1 VSASTSGT
9 LLGDGQWFDGVIAAT
24 HGLSPQE
31 LQALVTGEGLADA
44 LEKLRTAELSKHK
57 VLLAAIMRTA
67 ARVRAADPEGRLP
80 AAYRLLAEIEA
91 RDPAAVRE
99 VLASP
104 QFGAWAADC
113 AGRLWA
119 AGADRE
125 AASTLAPGLARLAV
139 FAAAAGFRSGRRF
152 EIEVPLDDGAVS
164 LPGLGTARPGAP
176 AALSWGRAS
185 HDERG
190 GRVSSPVSS
199 VPVPASGDRTDADDR
214 WTQGPRITLDAR
226 GLLLDVE
233 LDDRD
238 PFLDRYGSARST
250 LSRDDVRAWRG
261 LLAQAWTVLT
271 RDHHPL
277 AAVIAGTV
285 RTLVPLSSPS
295 PTRSAGST
303 DTAAFGAVALSLRA
317 DPLAMA
323 EALVHESHHA
333 VLGAIMDITPMLAGG
348 QDFLAYAPW
357 RDDPRPTSSLLHGVY
372 THYVMIDFWR
382 RQSGTESAAKRL
394 RGQVEFGR
402 WRSVTAKAADLLARS
417 AALTE
422 AGGEFLDGIRANL
435 ARWAREPLTARA
447 AELADDLSTE
457 HRARWRVRH
466 LVPDPAAIESLA
478 ARWRSGDPPPASL
491 AGVDVQLR
499 PGSLPEVTANARAY
513 LLALRHAD
521 PERLGRLLSDGNP
534 ASGWIDRTDRLLVTE
549 RHAAAAAG
557 YRQRLASDGDPD
569 LWAGLS
575 VASRHVGSPRV
586 AGLLA
591 DRPEV
596 AAAVCSR
603 LRDGLLDLA
612 PVLAWL
618 AGEP

>member
-1 VSASTSGT
+1 V
-9 LLGDGQWFDGVIAAT
+9 QCFDDVIAAT

-31 LQALVTGEGLADA
+31 LQALVTGKGLADA
-44 LEKLRTAELSKHK
+44 LEKLRAAELSKHK
-57 VLLAAIMRTA
+57 VLLAAIMRMA
-67 ARVRAADPEGRLP
+67 VRVRSADPEGRLP

-91 RDPAAVRE
+91 HDPAAVRE
-99 VLASP
+99 VLGSP
-104 QFGAWAADC
+104 QFGAWATDC
-113 AGRLWA
+113 AGQLRA
-119 AGADRE
+119 ASGDRRT
-125 AASTLAPGLARLAV
+125 ASTLTPDLARLAV
-139 FAAAAGFRSGRRF
+139 FAAAAGLRTGRRF

-164 LPGLGTARPGAP
+164 LPGFGTARPGAS
-176 AALSWGRAS
+176 AAFAWGRAS
-185 HDERG
+185 NGERG

-199 VPVPASGDRTDADDR
+199 VRVPARGDRADADDR
-214 WTQGPRITLDAR
+214 WSRVPRCTLDAR
-226 GLLLDVE
+226 GLRLDVE

-238 PFLDRYGSARST
+238 PFLDRYGATRST
-250 LSRDDVRAWRG
+250 LSRDDVRAWQR

-285 RTLVPLSSPS
+285 RTLVPLRQPS

-303 DTAAFGAVALSLRA
+303 ATAAFGAVALSLRA

-333 VLGAIMDITPMLAGG
+333 VLGAIMDVTPMLTGE

-357 RDDPRPTSSLLHGVY
+357 RDDPRPASTLLHGVY
-372 THYVMIDFWR
+372 THYVMIEFWR
-382 RQSGTESAAKRL
+382 RQCGIGSAAERL

-402 WRSVTAKAADLLARS
+402 WRSVTAQAADLLARS

-422 AGGEFLDGIRANL
+422 AGRQFLAGLRANL
-435 ARWAREPLTARA
+435 ERWQREPLTAQA
-447 AELADDLSTE
+447 AELAGDLSTE
-457 HRARWRVRH
+457 HRVRWRVRH

-478 ARWRSGDPPPASL
+478 AGWRSGDPPPAAL
-491 AGVDVQLR
+491 AGIDVALR

-513 LLALRHAD
+513 LLTLRHTD
-521 PERLGRLLSDGNP
+521 PEHLGRLLSDGDP
-534 ASGWIDRTDRLLVTE
+534 AVGWIDRTDRLLVTG

-557 YRQRLASDGDPD
+557 YRQRLGSDGDPD
-569 LWAGLS
+569 PWAGLS
-575 VASRHVGSPRV
+575 VATRHVGSPRV

-596 AAAVCSR
+596 AAALCAR
-603 LRDGLLDLA
+603 LRGGGLDLT